1 VRRITSA
8 ISELS
13 RSIMPR
19 RIDDIDFD
27 PFIEHGC
34 IFGHNSNPF
43 FTLEG
48 ITVHYQI
55 TNYLVIPEHLALL
68 EHSVYQ
74 GSFPM
79 VYMGDNSDISYVMAI
94 IHSLVQVTATF
105 TRPFRTVR
113 RPDWRGE
120 RKFSLSG
127 AGLV

>member
-1 VRRITSA
+1 
-8 ISELS
+8 
-13 RSIMPR
+13 MPR

-55 TNYLVIPEHLALL
+55 TDYLVIPEHLALL
-68 EHSVYQ
+68 EHSIYQ
-74 GSFPM
+74 GGFSI
-79 VYMGDNSDISYVMAI
+79 VYICDDGDISYIMAV
-94 IHSLVQVTATF
+94 IHSLVQGAVAF
-105 TRPFRTVR
+105 TQLFRTGR

-127 AGLV
+127 ADFA